1 MWRFRVNQFH
11 EKFISKLLRSLFVI
25 IVNQQYLAELQ
36 LLCHGSLQTYKKG
49 NVAILEKE
57 KKKNQ
62 KEKDLEIEEDLDV
75 EAENIYYSIGTGV
88 EDLLSSGLGGS
99 FAFFNKYFPRY
110 SKGLTGLC
118 EENENKIKIVFT
130 KFFKLKFLPLC

>member
-1 MWRFRVNQFH
+1 MA
-11 EKFISKLLRSLFVI
+11 I
-25 IVNQQYLAELQ
+25 IEII
-36 LLCHGSLQTYKKG
+36 K
-49 NVAILEKE
+49 

-118 EENENKIKIVFT
+118 EENQNEIKSVFT
-130 KFFKLKFLPLC
+130 KFFKLKFLLLC

>member
-1 MWRFRVNQFH
+1 M
-11 EKFISKLLRSLFVI
+11 I

-36 LLCHGSLQTYKKG
+36 LLCHGSLQTYNVA
-49 NVAILEKE
+49 NVAILEVK
-57 KKKNQ
+57 KKKNL
-62 KEKDLEIEEDLDV
+62 KEKDLEIEGGDLDV

-130 KFFKLKFLPLC
+130 KFFKLKFLPPC

>member
-1 MWRFRVNQFH
+1 M
-11 EKFISKLLRSLFVI
+11 I
-25 IVNQQYLAELQ
+25 IVNRQYLAELQ
-36 LLCHGSLQTYKKG
+36 LLCHGSLQTYKEG
-49 NVAILEKE
+49 NVAIIEVIK

-62 KEKDLEIEEDLDV
+62 KEKDLEIEGGDLDV

-118 EENENKIKIVFT
+118 EENENEIKSVFT
-130 KFFKLKFLPLC
+130 KFFKLKFLLLC